1 MHADTRRHLP
11 RIIALGIIAV
21 LLAATAIAVWVQL
34 TPEERTVFRTVVT
47 EHPALIISAAF
58 LFPLAVVI
66 GVNWVFGHYIEPLRK
81 LVDDIKVMDLVN
93 PSHRLT
99 VQGGGDIER
108 LAAAVNQVL
117 DRAQSLRE
125 SAREAMQRHGESA
138 AHDEHTAHHHI
149 ATHDQPATA
158 ASTAATNHPD
168 TPLVRLSCTAFD
180 TEATGLQ
187 PSAGDEIIAIGAVRI
202 VNGRMHQEERFD
214 QLVDPRRRVSEESLR
229 IHGIDDEMLAGGA
242 TIDVVLPRFAAFA
255 GNTVLVAHNAAFDM
269 RLFELKRELTGI
281 TFAGPVLD
289 TMLLSSVVH
298 PHHEDHTLEGLA
310 KRLGVPVVGRHTAL
324 GDALMTGE
332 VFLKL
337 LPLLADKGIV
347 TLRQATDACAR
358 SPLAGLKY

>member
-1 MHADTRRHLP
+1 
-11 RIIALGIIAV
+11 
-21 LLAATAIAVWVQL
+21 
-34 TPEERTVFRTVVT
+34 
-47 EHPALIISAAF
+47 
-58 LFPLAVVI
+58 
-66 GVNWVFGHYIEPLRK
+66 
-81 LVDDIKVMDLVN
+81 MDLVN

-125 SAREAMQRHGESA
+125 QARDATQGHGAPA
-138 AHDEHTAHHHI
+138 AHDHH
-149 ATHDQPATA
+149 AA
-158 ASTAATNHPD
+158 ASGPSGQNDPD
-168 TPLVRLSCTAFD
+168 TPLTRLSCTAFD

-202 VNGRMHQEERFD
+202 VNGRLHHEERFD
-214 QLVDPRRRVSEESLR
+214 QLVDPRRSVPEESVR
-229 IHGIDDEMLAGGA
+229 VHGIDDDMLAGGP

-255 GNTVLVAHNAAFDM
+255 NGTVLVAHNAAFDM
-269 RLFELKRELTGI
+269 RLFEIKRELTGI

-289 TMLLSSVVH
+289 TMLLSSVLH

-310 KRLGVPVVGRHTAL
+310 KRLGIPVVGRHTAL

-337 LPLLADKGIV
+337 VPLLADKGIV
-347 TLRQATDACAR
+347 TLRQAVDACAR